1 MELFPKPAPDLMQI
15 ADIFGV
21 SALNLCLDSP
31 SIRRM
36 GTYFFGGPITRTVK
50 ALITLNVA
58 VFVLQKISHWIFES
72 NFIEFYFGL
81 VPARVTQDLMLWQFV
96 TYMFLHG
103 GVFHIFFNMLTLF
116 MFGNDLERLWGTR
129 RFLNYYIVTGVGAGI
144 CSWLVSANSWAA
156 VIGASGAVYGLLLAY
171 ALAYPNRIVYLNFL
185 LPVKVKWLVLIMGA
199 MAFFSSVGGGE
210 PGVAHIA
217 HLGGMVI
224 GFLYLKGKGWSDK
237 YRYFNEQRRRE
248 QLKRK
253 FEVYYGD
260 VRKKIEDDK
269 KKGPTIH

>member
-1 MELFPKPAPDLMQI
+1 MQI
-15 ADIFGV
+15 TDIYAV
-21 SALNLCLDSP
+21 RALNLRPDSP
-31 SIRRM
+31 SIKRM
-36 GTYFFGGPITRTVK
+36 STYFFGGPITRTVK
-50 ALITLNVA
+50 ALIALNIA
-58 VFVLQKISHWIFES
+58 VFVLQKISHLFFDSHFLEL
-72 NFIEFYFGL
+72 YFGL
-81 VPARVTQDLMLWQFV
+81 VPVRVTQELMLWQFV
-96 TYMFLHG
+96 TYLFLHG

-116 MFGNDLERLWGTR
+116 MFGNDLERLWGRR
-129 RFLNYYIVTGVGAGI
+129 RFLNYYFVTGIGAGI
-144 CSWLVSANSWAA
+144 CSWLVSTSSGAA
-156 VIGASGAVYGLLLAY
+156 VIGASGAVYGLLLAF
-171 ALAYPNRIVYLNFL
+171 ALTYPNRIVYLNFL

-224 GFLYLKGKGWSDK
+224 GFLYLKGKGWKDK

-260 VRKKIEDDK
+260 VRKKIENDK